1 MPMAIGPLQLIRQAT
16 PGQRRTLLAASMGW
30 ALDAFDA
37 MLYSLV
43 LAMLMRDLGMSKTAA
58 GSLGTLTLL
67 ASGIG
72 GMLFG
77 LLADRI
83 GRKQALMA
91 SILTYSVC
99 SFASG
104 LATSI
109 GMLAVARF
117 VLGLGMG
124 GEWNT
129 GATLVAETWPTELR
143 AKAISIVQSSWA
155 LGFAAAALVA
165 GPVSR
170 VFGWRAV
177 FFVGILPAVVTL
189 WIQWRVPE
197 SEMWRERAGA
207 KARSSAERRDA
218 ALEGPLFHGGAGRL
232 EADEGKSEGGASRS
246 ERGAGRNAGDPDF
259 DSCAGGRGTHGI
271 ENLPLTE
278 SGVEYGKSP
287 VLATAARSGAPID
300 PNGPQ
305 TVSHVSTSVI
315 FRTPYLRYTLA
326 LLLFNFFALFAWWG
340 LFTWLPPYLSLPVEQ
355 GGRGFGVLGMTAL
368 LVVLNLFGMFPGY
381 ASFGWIADHLGRRN
395 AFLLYALV
403 AAMLI
408 PFYAAARAPSA
419 LLVLGMLVAFFGT
432 GLFSGSGIMGSE
444 IFPTAV
450 RARALGFTYNG
461 ARTMSSLAP
470 LVIGR
475 VGQAKGLGWAFYLC
489 AAGYLL
495 AALTTTQLPETKGK
509 TLE

>member
-1 MPMAIGPLQLIRQAT
+1 MAIGPLQLIRQAT

-43 LAMLMRDLGMSKTAA
+43 LAMLMRDLGMSKTTA

-72 GMLFG
+72 GLLFG
-77 LLADRI
+77 WLADRI
-83 GRKQALMA
+83 GRKRALMA

-109 GMLAVARF
+109 AMLAVARF

-170 VFGWRAV
+170 VYGWRAV
-177 FFVGILPAVVTL
+177 FFVGILPAVITL

-197 SEMWRERAGA
+197 SEMWRGRAGP
-207 KARSSAERRDA
+207 KAPLSSEFPNA
-218 ALEGPLFHGGAGRL
+218 AHEGPLFPGGAGSSIRTVDSGTGC
-232 EADEGKSEGGASRS
+232 ARDSDSHARGGDDRQDVSASESRD
-246 ERGAGRNAGDPDF
+246 APK
-259 DSCAGGRGTHGI
+259 
-271 ENLPLTE
+271 
-278 SGVEYGKSP
+278 KSP
-287 VLATAARSGAPID
+287 LLSAAMRSGAPIAAID
-300 PNGPQ
+300 RRGE
-305 TVSHVSTSVI
+305 TAGYVSTNII
-315 FRTPYLRYTLA
+315 FRPPYVRYTFA
-326 LLLFNFFALFAWWG
+326 LLLFNFFAMFAWWG

-355 GGRGFGVLGMTAL
+355 GGRGFGVLGMTTL
-368 LVVLNLFGMFPGY
+368 MVVLNLFGMFPGY
-381 ASFGWIADHLGRRN
+381 ASFGWVADHIGRRN
-395 AFLLYALV
+395 AFLLYSV
-403 AAMLI
+403 IAAVLI
-408 PFYAAARAPSA
+408 PLYAAARSQGV
-419 LLVLGMLVAFFGT
+419 LLVLGTLVAFFGT

-475 VGQAKGLGWAFYLC
+475 VGQAKGLSWAFYLC

-495 AALTTTQLPETKGK
+495 AALMTTQLPETKGK
-509 TLE
+509 ALK